1 MIPWANVLNVGQRSI
16 LPNLYHWEVNQAAV
30 REMHRQV
37 GDLALDE
44 NGLARRGL
52 LVRHLVLPGDLAN
65 TETVLA
71 FLAWEISTDT
81 YLNLMDQYHPCYK
94 AFEEPSLDRP
104 FAREELRAGATA
116 ARPTAALAGV
126 RASLIP
132 ERKYRN
138 R

>member
-1 MIPWANVLNVGQRSI
+1 MSGNAVL
-16 LPNLYHWEVNQAAV
+16 LPDLHHWKVNQAAV
-30 REMHRQV
+30 WEMHRQV

-71 FLAWEISTDT
+71 FLAREISTDT
-81 YLNLMDQYHPCYK
+81 YLNLMDHYHPCYK

-104 FAREELRAGATA
+104 FAREELREGATA